1 MTTLENKIRGVLFGN
16 AIGDAIGLGTEFM
29 SKFLIKAFYT
39 TGLRNYS
46 DIHQDAHRIRWKKG
60 EWTDDTDQMLCILDS
75 LVENKRL
82 DYKDVAKRIHQWAY
96 SGGRGIGNT
105 VFNALKHPQFLQNPH
120 AVAEEIWVQGN
131 KQVAANGAIMRT
143 SVLGIW
149 QYQDLSAV
157 RQNTENV
164 AKITHFDP
172 RCIGSCVALT
182 TTIARILQ
190 GETDINKLYDCAEA
204 EALPYDVRI
213 LPYLQDARKQPITHF
228 DLEEKTSI
236 GYTLKALACA
246 FWALQQDNFQD
257 AISAIIHEGGDAD
270 TNGAVAGALLGAKL
284 GYDSLPTNW
293 LYGLL
298 KRSELEQKA
307 DKLCALL

>member
-1 MTTLENKIRGVLFGN
+1 
-16 AIGDAIGLGTEFM
+16 
-29 SKFLIKAFYT
+29 
-39 TGLRNYS
+39 
-46 DIHQDAHRIRWKKG
+46 
-60 EWTDDTDQMLCILDS
+60 
-75 LVENKRL
+75 
-82 DYKDVAKRIHQWAY
+82 
-96 SGGRGIGNT
+96 
-105 VFNALKHPQFLQNPH
+105 LKHPHFLQNPH
-120 AVAEEIWVQGN
+120 AVAEEIWIQGN
-131 KQVAANGAIMRT
+131 KQVAANGAVMRT

-149 QYQDLSAV
+149 QYQDLNAV

-190 GETDINKLYDCAEA
+190 GETDIDKLYDCAEA
-204 EALPYDVRI
+204 EAAPYDVRI
-213 LPYLQDARKQPITHF
+213 LPYLQDARKQSITYF

-246 FWALQQDNFQD
+246 FWALRQDNFQD

-284 GYDSLPTNW
+284 GYDSLPTPW
-293 LYGLL
+293 LYGLV
-298 KRSELEQKA
+298 KRTELEQKA
-307 DKLCALL
+307 DKLYEFFKNIAIND